1 MTRREPI
8 LSSIDDG
15 ISDTAP
21 AHEQRLHMLRYLA
34 PYSALLLVVGD
45 AGSGKTALLDEF
57 VAHAHPSWQVCRIG
71 ANAMMD
77 ADALLS
83 AVCSG
88 FGVPAG
94 KFRGHEAQLRALAK
108 RLLDMQ
114 TGGQRPMLAIDDADQ
129 LPETALTLLT
139 DLIEATK
146 NDGGALGIVLFC
158 QPRLETM
165 LATPTLIPLRQHLAH
180 TFYLPGAPGTN
191 AAPGEASGTGKK
203 TLWLATAA
211 IVVALAVLLAQQT
224 INTSQDDRGSASTTA
239 QNSSVPLAIPPEHPE
254 LSEKQKEAALAQLA
268 DVSVQAKEAGLGLA
282 HAPAQP
288 ASEPVATAAPS
299 PSEDAPA
306 PPSAPATRM
315 DQPSATT
322 EEPAPQA
329 KEKEKNT
336 VASSAAIKDVS
347 WLLAQ
352 NPDHYTLQLMAMKS
366 EATVRDFASS
376 HKFPAETAYFHISR
390 NGGMLHVLVTGTYS
404 SRPQAEQ
411 AAKDI
416 SALAG
421 TTPWLRK
428 VGDVQKDIQKAN
440 P

>member
-1 MTRREPI
+1 MRREPT

-83 AVCSG
+83 AVCGG

-94 KFRGHEAQLRALAK
+94 KFRGHEAQLRALTK

-114 TGGQRPMLAIDDADQ
+114 TGGQRPMLAIDNADQ

-146 NDGGALGIVLFC
+146 NDGGALSIVLFC
-158 QPRLETM
+158 QPQLETM
-165 LATPTLIPLRQHLAH
+165 LATPTLTPLRQHLAH

-191 AAPGEASGTGKK
+191 AAPGETSGAGKK
-203 TLWLATAA
+203 TLWLAAAA
-211 IVVALAVLLAQQT
+211 IVVALAALLAQQT
-224 INTSQDDRGSASTTA
+224 INSPPDARTSTTA
-239 QNSSVPLAIPPEHPE
+239 QNSSMPLAIPPEHPE

-268 DVSVQAKEAGLGLA
+268 DVSVQAREAGLGLT
-282 HAPAQP
+282 HAPARQAP
-288 ASEPVATAAPS
+288 EPVATAAPS

-315 DQPSATT
+315 DQPAPTT
-322 EEPAPQA
+322 EEPARQP
-329 KEKEKNT
+329 KEKNT
-336 VASSAAIKDVS
+336 VASSAVLKDAS

-352 NPDHYTLQLMAMKS
+352 NPDHYTLQLMAMKNQ
-366 EATVRDFASS
+366 ATVRDFAAS
-376 HKFPAETAYFHISR
+376 HKFPGETAYFHISR

-416 SALAG
+416 SASAG

-428 VGDVQKDIQKAN
+428 VGDVQKDIQ
-440 P
+440 

>member
-1 MTRREPI
+1 MLRREPT
-8 LSSIDDG
+8 LNTIDDS
-15 ISDTAP
+15 IPDTAP

-34 PYSALLLVVGD
+34 PYSALLLVAGD

-57 VAHAHPSWQVCRIG
+57 VAHAHPSWQVCRID

-77 ADALLS
+77 ADALLC
-83 AVCSG
+83 AICSG

-94 KFRGHEAQLRALAK
+94 KFRGHEAQLQALTK
-108 RLLDMQ
+108 RLLGMQ
-114 TGGQRPMLAIDDADQ
+114 TRGQRPMLAIDDADQ

-146 NDGGALGIVLFC
+146 DDGGALSTVLFC
-158 QPRLETM
+158 RPQLETM

-191 AAPGEASGTGKK
+191 LPPGKTSGIGKK
-203 TLWLATAA
+203 TLWLAAAA
-211 IVVALAVLLAQQT
+211 IGVALAVLLAQQT
-224 INTSQDDRGSASTTA
+224 INTSLGGRESASTTA
-239 QNSSVPLAIPPEHPE
+239 QNSNVPLAIPPEHPE

-268 DVSVQAKEAGLGLA
+268 DVSVQAREAGLGLT
-282 HAPAQP
+282 HAPTQQ
-288 ASEPVATAAPS
+288 ASESIATAAPS

-306 PPSAPATRM
+306 PASRM
-315 DQPSATT
+315 DQPAPAT
-322 EEPAPQA
+322 EEPARQP
-329 KEKEKNT
+329 KEKNT
-336 VASSAAIKDVS
+336 VASSTALKDAS

-352 NPDHYTLQLMAMKS
+352 NPDHYTLQLMAMKN
-366 EATVRDFASS
+366 ETTVRDFAANHQFSGD
-376 HKFPAETAYFHISR
+376 TAYFHINR

-416 SALAG
+416 SASAG

-440 P
+440 Q

>member
-1 MTRREPI
+1 MTRREPT

-57 VAHAHPSWQVCRIG
+57 VAHAHPTWQACRIG

-77 ADALLS
+77 TDALLS
-83 AVCSG
+83 AICSG

-94 KFRGHEAQLRALAK
+94 KFRGHEAQLRALTK

-129 LPETALTLLT
+129 LPETALTLLA

-158 QPRLETM
+158 QPQLETM

-191 AAPGEASGTGKK
+191 AASGKTSDIGKK
-203 TLWLATAA
+203 TLWLAAA
-211 IVVALAVLLAQQT
+211 TIVVALAVLLAQRT
-224 INTSQDDRGSASTTA
+224 INTSLDGRGNASATA
-239 QNSSVPLAIPPEHPE
+239 QNSGVPLAIPPEHPE

-268 DVSVQAKEAGLGLA
+268 DVSVQAKEAGLGSNNV
-282 HAPAQP
+282 PAQT
-288 ASEPVATAAPS
+288 ASALAVTDAPS

-306 PPSAPATRM
+306 PLSATAPATRM
-315 DQPSATT
+315 DQPSSPTG
-322 EEPAPQA
+322 EPAPQP
-329 KEKEKNT
+329 KEKNT
-336 VASSAAIKDVS
+336 ATSSAALKDAS

-352 NPDHYTLQLMAMKS
+352 NSDHYTLQLMAMKN
-366 EATVRDFASS
+366 EATVRDFAVS
-376 HKFPAETAYFHISR
+376 HKLPAETAYFQINRS
-390 NGGMLHVLVTGTYS
+390 GGMLHVLITGIYS

-416 SALAG
+416 PALAG
-421 TTPWLRK
+421 ITPWLRK

-440 P
+440 Q